1 MVKYVVGGIALAASG
16 FALKKFLDSKIKE
29 KYPNLE
35 DYELED
41 YEEAFMD
48 TLAKGMRGTG
58 EYAQDFGEWLKAK
71 ASELSDEQ
79 GILEFL
85 WNSRILDRFL
95 VCDIICRKALL
106 EVC

>member
-58 EYAQDFGEWLKAK
+58 EYAQDFGKWLKAK

-79 GILEFL
+79 GIRCGILQV
-85 WNSRILDRFL
+85 ILDRFL
-95 VCDIICRKALL
+95 VCDIICRLCAVKLS
-106 EVC
+106 

>member
-1 MVKYVVGGIALAASG
+1 MVKYVVGGIALAASS

-48 TLAKGMRGTG
+48 TLAKGRRGTG
-58 EYAQDFGEWLKAK
+58 EYAQDFGKWLKAK
-71 ASELSDEQ
+71 ASELSDE
-79 GILEFL
+79 
-85 WNSRILDRFL
+85 
-95 VCDIICRKALL
+95 
-106 EVC
+106 

>member
-1 MVKYVVGGIALAASG
+1 MVKYVVGGIALAASS

-58 EYAQDFGEWLKAK
+58 EYAQDFGEWLKTE
-71 ASELSDEQ
+71 ASELSDE
-79 GILEFL
+79 
-85 WNSRILDRFL
+85 
-95 VCDIICRKALL
+95 
-106 EVC
+106 